1 MKARAARSVCPIRGH
16 DDELKRVWLPRKP
29 FETRL
34 GDAPR
39 QDNANARAV
48 GEVNRPITKVISRPH
63 HWASRHMD
71 MRIRQTRNEVS
82 SGAIY
87 DNRIGRHLD
96 PRPASNLRNAISAH
110 QDNPTLFNPL
120 VR

>member
-1 MKARAARSVCPIRGH
+1 
-16 DDELKRVWLPRKP
+16 
-29 FETRL
+29 
-34 GDAPR
+34 
-39 QDNANARAV
+39 
-48 GEVNRPITKVISRPH
+48 
-63 HWASRHMD
+63 

-82 SGAIY
+82 SGAVY

-96 PRPASNLRNAISAH
+96 LRPASNLRNAISAH